1 MRGSLAAVVLAAG
14 RGERFGGPQVKVL
27 ADVRGRPM
35 VQHAIDAA
43 VGSGL
48 GPVVLVVG
56 PDADDVAAQAGPG
69 VEVVVNPRPGD
80 GISSSLHVA
89 LDWLA
94 ARGIVHGAVIGLAD
108 QPGVRA
114 TAWTRV
120 ADAYEHGA
128 SLAVATYAGVRANP
142 VLIGRDL
149 WPEALALR
157 GDEGARQLMRRFE
170 VIEVDCTDA
179 GDPHDVDTPT
189 DLERH
194 QT

>member
-1 MRGSLAAVVLAAG
+1 
-14 RGERFGGPQVKVL
+14 
-27 ADVRGRPM
+27 M

-56 PDADDVAAQAGPG
+56 PDAGDVAAQAGPG
-69 VEVVVNPRPGD
+69 VEVVVNPSPAD

-89 LDWLA
+89 LEWLA

-108 QPGVRA
+108 QPGVRS

-128 SLAVATYAGVRANP
+128 SLAVATYDGVRANP

-157 GDEGARQLMRRFE
+157 GDEGARQLMRRFA
-170 VIEVDCTDA
+170 VVEVDCTDA
-179 GDPHDVDTPT
+179 GDPTDVDTPAAL
-189 DLERH
+189 DRFAD
-194 QT
+194 